1 MERLIKATSEL
12 AKALT
17 AAGASGT
24 ALQPEDLEPALVEE
38 LLRLQ
43 PLLQLMPIKQG
54 KGRVH
59 EIVRRAAHG
68 AAAFEGEM
76 VDNRAGAVASTY
88 DRPTVTLQPLHYW
101 GAVSGF
107 QRAASPRFIDSLVAE
122 QKAGVEA
129 MSNQAEFAI
138 LWGASADAYTPDG
151 LDRLIVTNI
160 IDHNAVVTLKLLDD
174 MIDAATGFR
183 GADKDPAI
191 FIASKGMVS
200 KISGLQTLARREV
213 QTVEFEGGFRM
224 TLYRGYPILETD
236 YVKPSAQAPANLA
249 AAIGAGGS
257 LPAGVYRYQVAAVYE
272 NGEQRAAAEV
282 NCTSAGAPGNATANL
297 TWDADAN
304 ALLYKIYRSDV
315 GGGAGTA
322 YLYTTIAGKTRDG
335 DGKIT
340 GNVVAWSD
348 TANLTRPSGAA
359 SEVPLATGHE
369 NLFFVNLNPED
380 RGASV
385 VSLIDPLGQQVDN
398 LVTFIELGRTRA
410 SYDFLLES
418 LMAVQVP
425 WERLHAHAR
434 RVKIA

>member
-1 MERLIKATSEL
+1 MERLVKATGEL

-43 PLLQLMPIKQG
+43 PLLQLMPIKQA

-59 EIVRRAAHG
+59 EIVRRTAHG
-68 AAAFEGEM
+68 AAAFEGEL
-76 VDNRAGAVASTY
+76 VDNRAGAVQSTY
-88 DRPTVTLQPLHYW
+88 DRPTVTLKPLHYW
-101 GAVSGF
+101 GAVTGF
-107 QRAASPRFIDSLVAE
+107 QRAAAQRFIDSLVAE
-122 QKAGVEA
+122 QQAGVEA

-138 LWGASADAYTPDG
+138 LWGATADPYIPDG
-151 LDRLIVTNI
+151 LDRQIVTNI
-160 IDHNAVVTLKLLDD
+160 IDHNAVITLKLLDD
-174 MIDAATGFR
+174 MIDGATGFR

-191 FIASKGMVS
+191 FVASKGMVS
-200 KISGLQTLARREV
+200 KISGLQTLARRDV
-213 QTVEFEGGFRM
+213 QTVEYEGGFRM

-236 YVKPSAQAPANLA
+236 YVKPSAQAPGTLA
-249 AAIGAGGS
+249 AAIATGAG
-257 LPAGVYRYQVAAVYE
+257 LPNGVYRYQVAAVYE
-272 NGEQRAAAEV
+272 NGEQRAAAEC
-282 NCTSAGAPGNATANL
+282 NCTSGATEHIANL
-297 TWDADAN
+297 TWVADPL

-315 GGGAGTA
+315 DGGAGTA
-322 YLYTTIAGKTRDG
+322 YLYTTIPGKTRDG

-340 GNVVAWSD
+340 GNVAAWSD
-348 TANLTRPSGAA
+348 STPLTRPGGAA
-359 SEVPLATGHE
+359 SKRYLGAGEE
-369 NLFFVNLNPED
+369 SLFFVNLNPND

-385 VSLIDPLGQQVDN
+385 VSLVDPIGQPVDN

-425 WERLHAHAR
+425 WEKLHAQAR

>member
-43 PLLQLMPIKQG
+43 PLLQVMPIKQA

-59 EIVRRAAHG
+59 EIVRRTAHG
-68 AAAFEGEM
+68 AAAFEGEL
-76 VDNRAGAVASTY
+76 VDNRAGAVQSTY
-88 DRPTVTLQPLHYW
+88 DRPTVTLKPLHYW
-101 GAVSGF
+101 GAVTGF
-107 QRAASPRFIDSLVAE
+107 QRAASQRFIDSLVAE

-138 LWGASADAYTPDG
+138 LWGATADPYIPDG
-151 LDRLIVTNI
+151 LDQIIVTNI
-160 IDHNAVVTLKLLDD
+160 VDHNAVVTLKLLDD
-174 MIDAATGFR
+174 LIDGATGFR
-183 GADKDPAI
+183 GADKDPAL
-191 FIASKGMVS
+191 FVASKGMVS

-213 QTVEFEGGFRM
+213 QTVEYEGGFRM

-236 YVKPSAQAPANLA
+236 YVKPSAQAPGTLA
-249 AAIGAGGS
+249 AAIATGGA
-257 LPAGVYRYQVAAVYE
+257 LPNGVYRYQVAAVYE
-272 NGEQRAAAEV
+272 NGEQRAAAEC
-282 NCTSAGAPGNATANL
+282 NCTSGATEHIANL
-297 TWDADAN
+297 TWVADPL

-315 GGGAGTA
+315 DGGAGTA

-340 GNVVAWSD
+340 GNVAAWSD
-348 TANLTRPSGAA
+348 TANLTRPGGAA
-359 SEVPLATGHE
+359 SKRYQATGEE
-369 NLFFVNLNPED
+369 NIFFVNLNPED

-385 VSLIDPLGQQVDN
+385 VSLIDPIGQAVDN